1 MARVPMV
8 TRTIIT
14 TNAKIL
20 CVNTATKEVSEVSVT
35 LPRTY
40 KDEEEILK
48 AIKKLNV
55 SLGENNKPIS
65 VVGYETTETLYGMT
79 EAEFVSVAFVLPPRN
94 AGEDNEETSE
104 AVAEDKKSKKS
115 KK

>member
-14 TNAKIL
+14 TNANIL

-65 VVGYETTETLYGMT
+65 VVGYETAETLYGLT
-79 EAEFVSVAFVLPPRN
+79 EAKFVEVAEILPPRN
-94 AGEDNEETSE
+94 AGEDNEETTE